1 MIGRVRDLALRMR
14 GFPSPDRLR
23 ARGLQLGRD
32 VYLGHQTVID
42 SGFLR
47 LISIGD
53 ETTLSAGVRVLA
65 HDASM
70 KRRLGW
76 TRAAPVAIGRR
87 VYIGAGA
94 IVLPGVTIGDDAVV
108 GAGSV
113 VTRDVPPGAVVAGN
127 PARPIS
133 STAEHLE
140 RHRERMAT
148 HPSGYVE

>member
-1 MIGRVRDLALRMR
+1 MSRIRDLTLRVR
-14 GFPSPDRLR
+14 GFPVPDRLR
-23 ARGLQLGRD
+23 ARGLRLGRD
-32 VYLGHQTVID
+32 VYLGHGTVID
-42 SGFLR
+42 SGFLW
-47 LISIGD
+47 LVSIGD

-70 KRRLGW
+70 KRRLGR
-76 TRAAPVAIGRR
+76 TCVAPVAIGRR

-94 IVLPGVTIGDDAVV
+94 IVLPGVTIGDEAVV

-113 VTRDVPPGAVVAGN
+113 VTRDVPMGAVVAGN

-140 RHRERMAT
+140 RHRERMAA
-148 HPSGYVE
+148 HPGSYVE